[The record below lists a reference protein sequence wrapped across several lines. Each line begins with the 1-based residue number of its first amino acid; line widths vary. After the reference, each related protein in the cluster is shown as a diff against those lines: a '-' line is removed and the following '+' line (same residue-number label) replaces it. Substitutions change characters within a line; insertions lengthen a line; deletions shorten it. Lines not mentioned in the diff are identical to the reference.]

1 MKTLVTIC
9 RIIVGLLFIFS
20 GLVKAN
26 DPLGLAYKME
36 EFFEIWNNGLA
47 GSSFFLRDI
56 LIGLFNFLHD
66 HSLFL
71 SVVMIAFEIIA
82 GAALLL
88 GWRMKLFSWLLLLLI
103 VFFTFLTAYAFLAK
117 NADGSPKF
125 TNCGCFGDCLPIT
138 PLTSFLKDVALTIL
152 IIFLFARRRWIRPVF
167 SSRTN
172 TGIML
177 LVTIFSFAIQWYTL
191 NYLPVFDCLPYKKG
205 NSIPEQMKKPANA
218 IPDST
223 VITFVYEKQGKQVEF
238 TSDQFPA
245 DFDSTYHFVSRYDKV
260 VRKGKNNVPPIT
272 GFILRGATEQ
282 DSAAIVLAA
291 PYAILLY
298 CEDFE
303 VPVSKWKDDFAQL
316 YQAAGEKG
324 IPAYV
329 ITKQRGAAI
338 AQFAQTSFAGIP
350 VFTSD
355 NTAIRTAA
363 RTNPCMYLLKEG
375 TILGKWSYH
384 HLDQAT
390 QKVKTLVVPK
400 PVPAPAVS
408 ADSIPPPPENNKIK

>member
-9 RIIVGLLFIFS
+9 RIVVGLLFIFS

-47 GSSFFLRDI
+47 GSSFFLKNA
-56 LIGLFNFLHD
+56 LTGLFSFLHD

-152 IIFLFARRRWIRPVF
+152 IVFLFVKRRWIRPVL
-167 SSRTN
+167 SYRAN
-172 TGIML
+172 TRIML
-177 LVTIFSFAIQWYTL
+177 LVTIVSFAIQWYTL
-191 NYLPVFDCLPYKKG
+191 SYLPVFDCLPYKKG
-205 NSIPEQMKKPANA
+205 NNIPEQMKKPANA
-218 IPDST
+218 VPDST
-223 VITFVYEKQGKQVEF
+223 VITFVYSKQGRQLEF
-238 TSDQFPA
+238 TSDRFPA
-245 DFDSTYHFVSRYDKV
+245 DFDSTYQFVSRYDKV
-260 VRKGKNNVPPIT
+260 VRKGKNNVPPIS
-272 GFILRGATEQ
+272 GFILRGATDQ
-282 DSAAIVLAA
+282 DSAGIVLAQ

-298 CEDFE
+298 CEDFS
-303 VPVSKWKDDFAQL
+303 VPVSKWKDKFAAL
-316 YQAAGEKG
+316 YTAAREKG
-324 IPAYV
+324 IPVYA
-329 ITKQRGAAI
+329 ITRQREQAI
-338 AQFAQTSFAGIP
+338 AHFAGTPLAGIP

-363 RTNPCMYLLKEG
+363 RTNPCVYLLKEG
-375 TILGKWSYH
+375 TILGKWSH
-384 HLDQAT
+384 HGLSKAT
-390 QKVKTLVVPK
+390 RQVRTLVVPQ
-400 PVPAPAVS
+400 PVLPPVIP
-408 ADSIPPPPENNKIK
+408 ADSIPAPLENNKIK